1 VAVTRRTVWLVAIGG
16 LALLAFA
23 LATLPAGVAAGP
35 LRKAGIEAGA
45 FSGSVWSGR
54 ANALALRGAAIGDA
68 EWRIAPLRLL
78 TGRVAGHARLTR
90 TDGSIDTDFDLSLT
104 GWDVRLRATRLELPL
119 AALNALPLGLP
130 KGWQGRVSGQFD
142 AIDLQQGWP
151 TTLQGSLDLDGLIAP
166 PPRNAPVG
174 SFHAIFPA
182 AQPKPSLS
190 VPQDPANLTALVKD
204 KDGPFSVDAQLT
216 LSRARNFA
224 FEGTLAPRGPVPPA
238 MERSLQL
245 LGPAD
250 AAGRRQFSV
259 RGTL

>member
-1 VAVTRRTVWLVAIGG
+1 MTRRTGWLLALGV

-23 LATLPAGVAAGP
+23 LATLPAGLVAGP

-45 FSGSVWSGR
+45 FGGSLWSGR
-54 ANALALRGAAIGDA
+54 AAALAWRGAAIGDA
-68 EWRIAPLRLL
+68 EWKIAPLRLL
-78 TGRVAGHARLTR
+78 AGRVAGHAKLTR
-90 TDGSIDTDFDLSLT
+90 VDGSLETDFDLSFSGRNVKLQ
-104 GWDVRLRATRLELPL
+104 ATRFTLPL
-119 AALNALPLGLP
+119 AALNALPLGMP
-130 KGWQGRVSGQFD
+130 KGWQGQATGEFE

-151 TTLQGSLDLDGLIAP
+151 AQIKGTLDLDGLVAP

-174 SFHAIFPA
+174 SFHAVFPA

-190 VPQDPANLTALVKD
+190 VAQDPSNLTAQVKD

-224 FEGTLAPRGPVPPA
+224 FEGSLAPRGPVPPA

-259 RGTL
+259 GGTL

>member
-1 VAVTRRTVWLVAIGG
+1 VTTRTGWLIALGV

-23 LATLPAGVAAGP
+23 LATLPAGIAAGP
-35 LRKAGIEAGA
+35 LRKAGIEVGA
-45 FSGSVWSGR
+45 FGGSLWSGR
-54 ANALALRGAAIGDA
+54 ATALSWRGAAVGDA
-68 EWRIAPLRLL
+68 EWKIAPARLL
-78 TGRVAGHARLTR
+78 AGRIAGHARLTR
-90 TDGSIDTDFDLSLT
+90 TDGSVETDFDLSFS
-104 GWDVRLRATRLELPL
+104 GGDVQLRSARFELPL

-130 KGWQGRVSGQFD
+130 QGWQGRASGQFT

-151 TTLQGSLDLDGLIAP
+151 TTLQGSLDLDGLVAP

-174 SFHAIFPA
+174 SFHAVFPA
-182 AQPKPSLS
+182 AQPQPSLS
-190 VPQDPANLTALVKD
+190 VPQDPSNLTAQVKD

-216 LSRARNFA
+216 LSPTRNFA

-250 AAGRRQFSV
+250 ATGRRQFSV
-259 RGTL
+259 GGTL

>member
-1 VAVTRRTVWLVAIGG
+1 L
-16 LALLAFA
+16 LALGVLALFAFA

-45 FSGSVWSGR
+45 LSGSLWSGR
-54 ANALALRGAAIGDA
+54 ATSVSWRGAGVGDA
-68 EWRIAPLRLL
+68 EWKIAPARLL
-78 TGRVAGHARLTR
+78 TGRIAGHARLTR
-90 TDGSIDTDFDLSLT
+90 TDGSIETDFDLSFT
-104 GWDVRLRATRLELPL
+104 GRDMRLRAARIALPL
-119 AALNALPLGLP
+119 AALNVLPLGLP

-151 TTLQGSLDLDGLIAP
+151 ASIKGSLDLDGLVAP

-174 SFHAIFPA
+174 SFHAVFPA

-190 VPQDPANLTALVKD
+190 VAQDPSNLTAQVKD
-204 KDGPFSVDAQLT
+204 KEGPFSVDAQLT

-238 MERSLQL
+238 MEQSLQL

-259 RGTL
+259 GGTL

>member
-1 VAVTRRTVWLVAIGG
+1 MTRRNGWLLALGV

-23 LATLPAGVAAGP
+23 LATLPAGVVAGP
-35 LRKAGIEAGA
+35 LRAAGIEASA
-45 FSGSVWSGR
+45 FGGSLWSGR
-54 ANALALRGAAIGDA
+54 ATAMSWRGAAVGDA
-68 EWRIAPLRLL
+68 EWKISPTRLL
-78 TGRVAGHARLTR
+78 TGRIAGHARLTR
-90 TDGSIDTDFDLSLT
+90 TDGSVETDFDLSFT
-104 GWDVRLRATRLELPL
+104 GRDAKLRAARIELPL
-119 AALNALPLGLP
+119 AALNALPLGMP

-151 TTLQGSLDLDGLIAP
+151 TSLKGALDLDDLVAP

-174 SFHAIFPA
+174 SFHAVFPA

-190 VPQDPANLTALVKD
+190 VAQDPSNLTAQVQD
-204 KDGPFSVDAQLT
+204 KNGPFSVDAQLT

-250 AAGRRQFSV
+250 ATGRRQFSV
-259 RGTL
+259 GGTL

>member
-1 VAVTRRTVWLVAIGG
+1 LLALGV

-45 FSGSVWSGR
+45 FSGSLWSGR
-54 ANALALRGAAIGDA
+54 ATAISWRGAGVGDA
-68 EWRIAPLRLL
+68 EWKIAPTRLL
-78 TGRVAGHARLTR
+78 TGHITGHARLTR
-90 TDGSIDTDFDLSLT
+90 TDGSVETDFDLSLT
-104 GWDVRLRATRLELPL
+104 GRDVRLQAARIELPL
-119 AALNALPLGLP
+119 AALNALPLGMP

-151 TTLQGSLDLDGLIAP
+151 ANIKGSLDLDGLVAP

-174 SFHAIFPA
+174 SFHAVFPA
-182 AQPKPSLS
+182 SQPKPSLS
-190 VPQDPANLTALVKD
+190 VPQDPSNLTAQVKD

-238 MERSLQL
+238 MAQSLQL

-259 RGTL
+259 GGTL